1 MSFEVTTV
9 RPQDPFV
16 LPQPT
21 GGVTVIAGA
30 NVGITSPTT
39 TSNPVVITGGTT
51 SSPTTLVIG
60 TQSAQVVLA
69 SGVTE
74 IGIALDSSGN
84 RLSMAGAV
92 IQATDTSTGG
102 KIVNLQGANVGGA
115 TVDGNINLAA
125 NGMGGF
131 GTIADNAPLG
141 TFTTVIGIPA
151 NINFPIGAFSAE
163 ASLQNNGEQLPS
175 TQALI
180 AAAFPEIAEDILL
193 AGDPPATYVHT
204 GAGNDQIEGTE
215 GADFIRA
222 GAGADI
228 INSGSGNDII
238 RSGSGSDNI
247 SLGAGNDILYYT
259 VDQIQGIS
267 TDTLTDFN
275 GAGLGT
281 DLIQIKKD
289 LQSFISIA
297 GIGTSQIVLSYAQG
311 GLSGTTTIVT
321 QAGTIKAADIQF
333 V

>member
-1 MSFEVTTV
+1 MSFEVTPV
-9 RPQDPFV
+9 VPQNPAN

-21 GGVTVIAGA
+21 GGETVAAGLDVA
-30 NVGITSPTT
+30 ITSPTAT
-39 TSNPVVITGGTT
+39 TTPVYITGGTAANH
-51 SSPTTLVIG
+51 TTLVIG
-60 TQSAQVVLA
+60 AESCQIGLL
-69 SGVTE
+69 SGYTS
-74 IGIALDSSGN
+74 IGIAIDSSGN

-92 IQATDTSTGG
+92 IQAQDTSTGG

-115 TVDGNINLAA
+115 TVNGNINLGA
-125 NGMGGF
+125 NGLGGS
-131 GTIADNAPLG
+131 GTIADNAPPG
-141 TFTTVIGIPA
+141 TFATA
-151 NINFPIGAFSAE
+151 LE

-175 TQALI
+175 AQALI
-180 AAAFPEIAEDILL
+180 AAAFPEIAQDILL
-193 AGDPPATYVHT
+193 AGNPPATYVHT

-222 GAGADI
+222 GAGADV

-275 GAGLGT
+275 AAGAGT

-289 LQSFISIA
+289 LQSFISIT

-311 GLSGTTTIVT
+311 SQTGTTTIVT

>member
-1 MSFEVTTV
+1 MSFEVTPV
-9 RPQDPFV
+9 VPQNPAN

-21 GGVTVIAGA
+21 GGETVAAGLDVA
-30 NVGITSPTT
+30 ITSPTAT
-39 TSNPVVITGGTT
+39 TTPVNITGGTEAN
-51 SSPTTLVIG
+51 PTTLVIG
-60 TQSAQVVLA
+60 AESCQIGLL
-69 SGVTE
+69 SGYTS
-74 IGIALDSSGN
+74 IGIAIDSSGN

-92 IQATDTSTGG
+92 IQAQDTSTGG

-115 TVDGNINLAA
+115 TVNGNINLGA
-125 NGMGGF
+125 NGLGGF

-141 TFTTVIGIPA
+141 TFAPA
-151 NINFPIGAFSAE
+151 NINLPIVAFSAE

-275 GAGLGT
+275 AAGAGT

>member
-9 RPQDPFV
+9 PPQDPFV

-21 GGVTVIAGA
+21 GGQTVAAGA

-51 SSPTTLVIG
+51 AAPSTLVIG

-69 SGVTE
+69 AGVTN
-74 IGIALDSSGN
+74 IGVALDNSGN
-84 RLSMAGAV
+84 PLSMAGAV
-92 IQATDTSTGG
+92 IQATDASTGG
-102 KIVNLQGANVGGA
+102 KIVNLTGANVGGA
-115 TVDGNINLAA
+115 TVNGAINLAL
-125 NGMGGF
+125 NGLGGS
-131 GTIADNAPLG
+131 GTIAENAPLG
-141 TFTTVIGIPA
+141 TFIATRL
-151 NINFPIGAFSAE
+151 NFPIGAFSAE
-163 ASLQNNGEQLPS
+163 ASLLNIGEKLPS

-180 AAAFPEIAEDILL
+180 AATFPEIAEDILL
-193 AGDPPATYVHT
+193 AGDPPVTYVHT
-204 GAGNDQIEGTE
+204 GAGNDQISGTE

-222 GAGADI
+222 GAGDDI

-267 TDTLTDFN
+267 KDTLTDFN

-281 DLIQIKKD
+281 DLILIKKD
-289 LQSFISIA
+289 LQAFISIA

-311 GLSGTTTIVT
+311 GLNGTTTIVT

>member
-9 RPQDPFV
+9 PPQDPFV
-16 LPQPT
+16 LPQPS

-51 SSPTTLVIG
+51 AIPTTLVIG

-115 TVDGNINLAA
+115 TVNGNINLAA
-125 NGMGGF
+125 NGMGGS

-141 TFTTVIGIPA
+141 TFGTPA
-151 NINFPIGAFSAE
+151 KINFPIGAFTAE
-163 ASLQNNGEQLPS
+163 ASLQNKGEQLPS

-259 VDQIQGIS
+259 ADQIQGIS

-321 QAGTIKAADIQF
+321 QAGAIKAADIQF

>member
-1 MSFEVTTV
+1 MSFEVTPV

-21 GGVTVIAGA
+21 GGQTVAAGA

-39 TSNPVVITGGTT
+39 TSDPVVITGGTT
-51 SSPTTLVIG
+51 AAPTTLVIG

-74 IGIALDSSGN
+74 IGIALDNLGN

-92 IQATDTSTGG
+92 IQATDASTGG
-102 KIVNLQGANVGGA
+102 KVVNLQGANVSGA
-115 TVDGNINLAA
+115 IVDGNINLG
-125 NGMGGF
+125 NLGGA
-131 GTIADNAPLG
+131 GTIASNAPVG
-141 TFTTVIGIPA
+141 TFLFTL
-151 NINFPIGAFSAE
+151 E
-163 ASLQNNGEQLPS
+163 ASIQGNGNQLPS

-193 AGDPPATYVHT
+193 AGDPPVIYVHT
-204 GAGNDQIEGTE
+204 GAGDDQIAGTE
-215 GADFIRA
+215 GADFIRG